1 MEHKNALM
9 VVCRMVG
16 SKMNITFISPKLEK
30 HPSIPFR
37 IAEIAKASLIRY
49 RQVGLENDWWQQDC
63 GPILG
68 FRQDG
73 LPIALLPL
81 SPSAYTLYDP
91 EKDSYTKVTASML
104 LEIRKYGYIFYPVLP
119 EKEVDLKDLYNFC
132 RQMDIKKDIIGTVI
146 YSLLYGVLSLA
157 FPVMMGMFLTINN
170 SALKIK
176 MDVWENLW
184 PSMLLIVFSSCA
196 ALLFARGVYRSI
208 GRVGNKLSVWL
219 QAAVWDRLLRLP
231 VAFFRGRTPGSI
243 SENTVGI
250 QLIKEELCKVLP
262 GTVSSLSA
270 CFFLLML
277 IGWYQLH
284 IFIAL
289 SLLSSLYCTV
299 DWYLAD
305 RGNKAHEQML
315 LHQHEIDDVTEP
327 VIAAIAKLRTTG
339 AEGKGFGLWKRAYKP
354 YLYAQGK
361 KYLYSNTTVAL
372 WASFPLMSLSIVF
385 TLLSFKSTMNSEL
398 IIIVTAYI
406 LFLMNLKNLY
416 AAPEAIIRIRS
427 IYHNLKPILTTLP
440 EDRSAKVGPGQLV
453 GNIEFSNVSFRYDL
467 NSDYILRNISFMIE
481 KGEYVAIVGASG
493 SGKSTL
499 LRLMTGLEE
508 PEAGDISYDG
518 YSLKDVD
525 LRAIREQSG
534 IVLQNSRITSGIF
547 LSNICGARPRLTIE
561 DAWAAAKLVGIDG
574 YIKGLPMQM
583 HSLISE
589 AAGTLSEGQKQQILI
604 ARALVGKPKVL
615 ILDEA
620 TGALDN
626 KGQSTIMRNLENMNI
641 TRIIIAHRLSTIQN
655 CQRILV
661 LDKGEIVEQ
670 GSFRELMKKKGY
682 FAWFFR
688 EQMLERSGA

>member
-1 MEHKNALM
+1 
-9 VVCRMVG
+9 
-16 SKMNITFISPKLEK
+16 
-30 HPSIPFR
+30 
-37 IAEIAKASLIRY
+37 
-49 RQVGLENDWWQQDC
+49 
-63 GPILG
+63 
-68 FRQDG
+68 
-73 LPIALLPL
+73 
-81 SPSAYTLYDP
+81 
-91 EKDSYTKVTASML
+91 
-104 LEIRKYGYIFYPVLP
+104 
-119 EKEVDLKDLYNFC
+119 
-132 RQMDIKKDIIGTVI
+132 
-146 YSLLYGVLSLA
+146 
-157 FPVMMGMFLTINN
+157 
-170 SALKIK
+170 
-176 MDVWENLW
+176 
-184 PSMLLIVFSSCA
+184 
-196 ALLFARGVYRSI
+196 
-208 GRVGNKLSVWL
+208 
-219 QAAVWDRLLRLP
+219 
-231 VAFFRGRTPGSI
+231 
-243 SENTVGI
+243 
-250 QLIKEELCKVLP
+250 
-262 GTVSSLSA
+262 
-270 CFFLLML
+270 
-277 IGWYQLH
+277 
-284 IFIAL
+284 
-289 SLLSSLYCTV
+289 
-299 DWYLAD
+299 
-305 RGNKAHEQML
+305 
-315 LHQHEIDDVTEP
+315 
-327 VIAAIAKLRTTG
+327 
-339 AEGKGFGLWKRAYKP
+339 
-354 YLYAQGK
+354 
-361 KYLYSNTTVAL
+361 
-372 WASFPLMSLSIVF
+372 
-385 TLLSFKSTMNSEL
+385 
-398 IIIVTAYI
+398 
-406 LFLMNLKNLY
+406 MNLKNLY